1 MTGDPACGPT
11 SGPAV
16 RRASDDLARLR
27 SRIASQHAAGGLGFP
42 TCALATD
49 LFDAIVT
56 DVWNAVLAARGKGE
70 ADPLRGHVALVAH
83 GGFGRRQ
90 MAPCSDIDIML
101 LHDGGIDAAL
111 VAAVARG
118 LVQDLFDAGLTVG
131 QSVRSVHEAARLAAT
146 DATVFSTLL
155 DGRTLAGRADLMGR
169 LRSRLWRIVRNG
181 RRRMTALL
189 MRARDDERAKYG
201 DTVFLLQ
208 PNVKRSPGGLR
219 DVQLI
224 RWLGL
229 VRWGDESWSE
239 EGALEDLALVGAI
252 TRDDADAVRDA
263 ADFLLRLRNE
273 LHLHA
278 AKPADELTREEQVRI
293 AAARGIEA
301 DRGVLGVE
309 RFMQEY
315 FRHTR
320 RVADVADAVAES
332 CRRSPAWRRWVRGFL
347 GHRVDGRFVVGPS
360 QVAMRPGRGTESVD
374 GVDIALRLL
383 ELSAIY
389 AMPVDHDAW
398 QQVRAAAQ
406 RCAAPIGPAARERFL
421 ALFAAPD
428 SIGIALRKLHEVG
441 LLERLVPP
449 FAHASHLLQFNNY
462 HKYTV
467 DEHCIVAVE
476 KAAALAD
483 EAGWLGDVWR
493 QIKRKR
499 TVLLALLIHDLG
511 KGFDEDHSE
520 VGARI
525 AREVA
530 AVFRLPAD
538 EASMLEFLVHKH
550 LVMAH
555 LAFRRDVD
563 DDALVAR
570 FAREVGS
577 PEALRML
584 TVLTAADV
592 SAVGPGTWTRWKSDL
607 LGDLH
612 FRTLDC
618 LDGESPSLRSQRTR
632 QALEALLADR
642 DPADPV
648 AILARSLPLSSL
660 RDQDPSA
667 IMEHVG
673 HLVRLPP
680 DGVFVGC
687 RWQPETSTVAVTVG
701 TRESVAQGI
710 FHRITGALTS
720 QRLEILAADIRT
732 LENGLVIDHFV
743 VHDPDFSG
751 APPADRLADI
761 RASVQASL
769 RADSPPVFTRRW
781 NPFAPQPMPS
791 SLPPTRVLFD
801 TESSERS
808 TILEIFTVDS
818 VGLLY
823 GITRTLFEA
832 GISVRAA
839 KIGTYSDQVVDAFH
853 ISDPDGRKIDDPR
866 RLESLRLALERVA
879 TPPGPG

>member
-1 MTGDPACGPT
+1 MSGDRLSAPT
-11 SGPAV
+11 AGPAV
-16 RRASDDLARLR
+16 RRASDELARLR
-27 SRIASQHAAGGLGFP
+27 DRIASQHAAGGLGFP

-49 LFDAIVT
+49 LFDAIVG
-56 DVWNAVLAARGKGE
+56 DLWQAVLAGRGAAE
-70 ADPLRGHVALVAH
+70 LEPLLGHVSLVAH

-90 MAPCSDIDIML
+90 MAPYSDIDLML
-101 LHDGGIDAAL
+101 LHDGGVDPAT
-111 VAAVARG
+111 VAAAARR
-118 LVQDLFDAGLTVG
+118 LVQDLFDAGLAVG
-131 QSVRSVHEAARLAAT
+131 QSVRSVDDAARLAST

-155 DGRTLAGRADLMGR
+155 DCRTLAGRPDLADR
-169 LRSRLWRIVRNG
+169 LRSHLWRIVRRG
-181 RRRMTALL
+181 RRRMAALL
-189 MRARDDERAKYG
+189 MTARHEERAKYG

-219 DVQLI
+219 DVQVI
-224 RWLGL
+224 RWLGV
-229 VRWGDESWSE
+229 VRWGDESWAE
-239 EGALEDLALVGAI
+239 AGAFEDLALVGAV

-278 AKPADELTREEQVRI
+278 GKPADELTREEQVRI
-293 AAARGIEA
+293 AAARGIES

-332 CRRSPAWRRWVRGFL
+332 CRRPPAVQRLGAAFL

-360 QVAMRPGRGTESVD
+360 KVAMLPGAAPEAVESVD
-374 GVDIALRLL
+374 VALRLL
-383 ELSAIY
+383 ELSAVY

-398 QQVRAAAQ
+398 QRVREAVQQRAPQVGAAA
-406 RCAAPIGPAARERFL
+406 RGRFL
-421 ALFAAPD
+421 ALFDAPD
-428 SIGIALRKLHEVG
+428 AIGIALRKLHEVG
-441 LLERLVPP
+441 LLEQLVPP
-449 FAHASHLLQFNNY
+449 FAHARHLLQFNNY

-476 KAAALAD
+476 KAVALAAAD
-483 EAGWLGDVWR
+483 GWLGDVWR

-525 AREVA
+525 ARDVA
-530 AVFRLPAD
+530 TLFRLQPD
-538 EASMLEFLVHKH
+538 EAEMLEFLVHKH
-550 LVMAH
+550 LLMAH

-563 DDALVAR
+563 DDGLVAR

-577 PEALRML
+577 PEVLRML

-612 FRTLDC
+612 FRTLGC
-618 LDGESPSLRSQRTR
+618 LDGESPSLRSQRTGR
-632 QALEALLADR
+632 ALETLLADR

-648 AILARSLPLSSL
+648 AILARSLPLSTL
-660 RDQDPSA
+660 RDQEPAA
-667 IMEHVG
+667 ILEHVG
-673 HLVRLPP
+673 HLVRLPQ

-701 TRESVAQGI
+701 TRESVARGI

-720 QRLEILAADIRT
+720 QRLEILAADIHT

-743 VHDPDFSG
+743 VHDPDFAG
-751 APPADRLADI
+751 EPPADRLADI
-761 RASVQASL
+761 RAAVQAAL
-769 RADSPPVFTRRW
+769 RADSPPVFTRCW
-781 NPFAPQPMPS
+781 NPFAPQVVPA
-791 SLPPTRVLFD
+791 SLLPTRVLFD
-801 TESSERS
+801 NDSSERS
-808 TILEIFTVDS
+808 TILEVFTIDS

-823 GITRTLFEA
+823 DITRTLFEA
-832 GISVRAA
+832 GISVQAA

-853 ISDPDGRKIDDPR
+853 ITDTAGHKITDPQ
-866 RLESLRLALERVA
+866 RLESLREALERIA
-879 TPPGPG
+879 SPPGPA